1 MPSAHALLDQE
12 YAATASV
19 LAEIRAA
26 TRTACLTAGYTEACT
41 HDVVLAINEACMN
54 VIQHAYAGESG
65 HSLRVRLVEEDG
77 LVTASILDHGRPAD
91 NADLRPR
98 EYADLR
104 PGGLGVHFIREL
116 TDTMAYL
123 LPGDGWQNRLR
134 LTRRLTAH
142 RDTKAQ
148 GQ

>member
-12 YAATASV
+12 YATTASV

-104 PGGLGVHFIREL
+104 PGGLGVRFMRDSMDKVTFVPPPAGYSNCLIL
-116 TDTMAYL
+116 SK
-123 LPGDGWQNRLR
+123 RLAR
-134 LTRRLTAH
+134 
-142 RDTKAQ
+142 
-148 GQ
+148 GE

>member
-1 MPSAHALLDQE
+1 MSAARTHLDREFPASPPAL
-12 YAATASV
+12 AG
-19 LAEIRAA
+19 IRAA
-26 TRTACLTAGYTEACT
+26 TAAACQAAGCPDESTQAI
-41 HDVVLAINEACMN
+41 VLAVNEACMN

-104 PGGLGVHFIREL
+104 PGGLGVSFMRDSMDKVTFVPPPAGYSNCLIL
-116 TDTMAYL
+116 SK
-123 LPGDGWQNRLR
+123 RLAR
-134 LTRRLTAH
+134 
-142 RDTKAQ
+142 
-148 GQ
+148 GE